1 MATAKA
7 AANLRHNLE
16 QIKLTQA
23 NTELKRFQLLRRLD
37 FIKTGRN
44 FEFGEIT
51 LARMNGFRAYFHNCS
66 DLIDHV
72 TPKLIRLQDKQTQSR
87 EKHDAQQAPW
97 EMKQKSLTAAIGEV
111 GAAAAN
117 AGAIADAIRSDR

>member
-1 MATAKA
+1 
-7 AANLRHNLE
+7 
-16 QIKLTQA
+16 
-23 NTELKRFQLLRRLD
+23 
-37 FIKTGRN
+37 
-44 FEFGEIT
+44 
-51 LARMNGFRAYFHNCS
+51 MNGFRAYFHNCS

-117 AGAIADAIRSDR
+117 AGAIADAIRRGQVEDLHGQMLLGHPLTLEEIESSVRFWVLPR